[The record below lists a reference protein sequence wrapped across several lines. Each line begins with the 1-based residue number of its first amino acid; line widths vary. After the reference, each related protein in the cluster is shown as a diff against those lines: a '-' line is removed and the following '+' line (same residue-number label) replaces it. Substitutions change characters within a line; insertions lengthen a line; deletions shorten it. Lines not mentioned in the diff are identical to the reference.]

1 MTCQKDGVNLSK
13 FSRLLFNEQHK
24 RKKNITG
31 EREKIVYIERERERE
46 KKYCKVFLPSVTV
59 RRVASVSLG

>member
-1 MTCQKDGVNLSK
+1 MTMPERWSEFVKVFAPFIQRATQKKEKYHRG
-13 FSRLLFNEQHK
+13 K
-24 RKKNITG
+24 R
-31 EREKIVYIERERERE
+31 EDSLQEEKESG

>member
-1 MTCQKDGVNLSK
+1 MSK

-31 EREKIVYIERERERE
+31 EREKIVYIEREKESG
-46 KKYCKVFLPSVTV
+46 KKIL
-59 RRVASVSLG
+59 